1 MTTSRILLLTCF
13 LTTTACGDDDGSS
26 SATGFAEL
34 SWEIRDEATNDPEA
48 CGGGD
53 IVRVTLAGV
62 VTEFDCT
69 VSRGTTR
76 AIDDGTHTA
85 TVELIDAGG
94 NVRSTTSFSVTIGNG
109 TTTDMGL
116 VQFLVD

>member
-1 MTTSRILLLTCF
+1 MTTSRILLLTC
-13 LTTTACGDDDGSS
+13 LLSTTACGDDDGSS
-26 SATGFAEL
+26 TATGFAEL
-34 SWEIRDEATNDPEA
+34 SWEIRDEATNQPES
-48 CGGGD
+48 CGSGD
-53 IVRVTLAGV
+53 VVRVTVAGV

-76 AIDDGTHTA
+76 PIDDGTHTA
-85 TVELIDAGG
+85 TVELIDGDG
-94 NVRSTTSFSVTIGNG
+94 NVRSTTSFDVIIGSG